1 MKWKH
6 LGVMLPLI
14 LLAMV
19 ACYFA
24 PCADARD
31 FIVIDQ
37 GAVGFAQNA
46 TPVQMTRYE
55 TTYST
60 PVMQAKRVKVK
71 HHKQKAITSMPVSS
85 NMMSAVGNRNSGATS
100 VAALMPCKCGCG
112 CVNCTCNKS
121 PMPYSAVDVKDA
133 ESIKRE
139 LSSRYGIQPSEYA
152 SLQELQQ
159 LLNAA
164 RVKAAGGS
172 LAPY

>member
-14 LLAMV
+14 LLATV

-31 FIVIDQ
+31 YIVIDQ

-71 HHKQKAITSMPVSS
+71 HHKHVRHTTSMQVSQ
-85 NMMSAVGNRNSGATS
+85 NTQSAVGNRNSGATS
-100 VAALMPCKCGCG
+100 VAALMPCKCGP
-112 CVNCTCNKS
+112 NCTCKQTS
-121 PMPYSAVDVKDA
+121 TYAEVDVKDA
-133 ESIKRE
+133 ESIKYE
-139 LSSRYGIQPSEYA
+139 LKARYGISPSEYA